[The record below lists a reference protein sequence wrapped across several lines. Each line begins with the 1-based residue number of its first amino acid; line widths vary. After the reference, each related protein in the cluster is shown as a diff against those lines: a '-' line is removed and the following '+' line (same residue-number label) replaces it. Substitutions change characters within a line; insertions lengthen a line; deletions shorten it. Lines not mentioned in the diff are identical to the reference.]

1 MGGWGGLFLGSSRE
15 VEKRELEWK
24 RCWRLTGGAEL
35 LSNCNPLAA
44 TPQSPEV
51 DAGAKEYSQL
61 EYFLSGHTRSAV
73 KKTIQFFFCLQASLW
88 VSVVP
93 RVKFLHWISSVSVF
107 SVFPQTLDGG
117 MQSGTRP
124 VFRILQPQ
132 DAFLASGKSLPFI

>member
-1 MGGWGGLFLGSSRE
+1 MGSSRE

-44 TPQSPEV
+44 TPQLPEV

-73 KKTIQFFFCLQASLW
+73 KKTIQFFFFAGVIVG
-88 VSVVP
+88 VS
-93 RVKFLHWISSVSVF
+93 RSTGEVF
-107 SVFPQTLDGG
+107 ALD
-117 MQSGTRP
+117 
-124 VFRILQPQ
+124 
-132 DAFLASGKSLPFI
+132 